1 MQLLHEKSKSYIP
14 FIDYVP
20 ADLKIS
26 PSNGWQV
33 VFYVRIPGSS
43 KMKRYRR
50 RVKKIE
56 GKSARTKYA
65 KRICENINRK
75 LERGWSPLR
84 DGSAKN
90 EFKLFKDVIGQFLDQ
105 AERRHKDKVLRADTL
120 RSYKSYARVF
130 LKWLDDTGRD
140 QLLTVE
146 FTKTLVIEFLDHIY
160 FDKKRS
166 PRTAN
171 NYLAFINQFAFFM
184 VDHNFMTDNTISKIP
199 SRKTIKKKREVI
211 PSKVLEIIF
220 EFHKEH
226 NYSYYVLMLIVYC
239 CFIRRTELT
248 LLKVEH
254 VNLEGNTIF
263 IPKEIAKN
271 SKDAF
276 VTIPRRLKNELA
288 KHINGA
294 NNSDYIFSSDN
305 FNTGPSKLAPKKVSD
320 EWTKTRKVLD
330 FKITYQF
337 YSLKDTGITTMFIM
351 NIPTI
356 KIRDQARHHD
366 IRVTETYTPRLS
378 KSDDTI
384 AGLMF

>member
-1 MQLLHEKSKSYIP
+1 MQLLQEKSKSHVP

-20 ADLKIS
+20 AELKIT

-50 RVKKIE
+50 RIKKIK
-56 GKSARTKYA
+56 GHNARNRYA
-65 KRICENINRK
+65 RRICENINRK
-75 LERGWSPLR
+75 LDCGWSPLR

-90 EFKLFKDVIGQFLDQ
+90 EFKLFKEVLGKFLDQ
-105 AERRHKDKVLRADTL
+105 AERRLNDKVLRSDTL
-120 RSYKSYARVF
+120 RSYRSYAKMF
-130 LKWLDDTGRD
+130 LKWLDDTGRT
-140 QLLTVE
+140 QLLTIE
-146 FTKTLVIEFLDHIY
+146 FTKPLVIEFLDHIY

-166 PRTAN
+166 PRTSN
-171 NYLAFINQFAFFM
+171 NYLAFLNQFGFFM
-184 VDHNFMTDNTISKIP
+184 VDHNFISDNPISKIP
-199 SRKTIKKKREVI
+199 SRKTNKKKREVI
-211 PSKVLEIIF
+211 PSDVLETIF
-220 EFHKEH
+220 EFQKEQ
-226 NYSYYVLMLIVYC
+226 NFSYYVLMLIVYC

-254 VNLEGNTIF
+254 INLEGDTIF
-263 IPKEIAKN
+263 IPKEVAKN

-276 VTIPRRLKNELA
+276 VTIPRRLKKELA
-288 KHINGA
+288 KHIDGA
-294 NNSDYIFSSDN
+294 NNKDYIFSSSE
-305 FNTGPSKLAPKKVSD
+305 FKTGTSRLAPKKVSD
-320 EWTKTRKVLD
+320 EWTKTRNVLN
-330 FKITYQF
+330 FKKTYQF
-337 YSLKDTGITTMFIM
+337 YSLKDTGITTMFLL

-384 AGLMF
+384 ADLMF